1 MATTE
6 VLGHGE
12 CFMKVRGKRENFE
25 EEKSG
30 LGTRPSILCVTLF
43 VGTESV

>member
-30 LGTRPSILCVTLF
+30 LGSILCVTLF